1 MSRPSQETILSIS
14 TCKSTT
20 TFWNSQICK
29 KIPLNSNELSGCL
42 RGANG
47 NRTSD
52 TRIFSPLL
60 YQLSY
65 GTIAVLRLQRYDF
78 FPHKQNFFLLF
89 RKLFSILLKI
99 KTLYLQKESKKL
111 CFQLKIRS
119 SLPYIDNREAHSFH
133 FFRSS
138 MNLMG
143 LRD

>member
-1 MSRPSQETILSIS
+1 MLFKIVSQLPCDYQTPAVIHKKRELHR
-14 TCKSTT
+14 C
-20 TFWNSQICK
+20 NSLC
-29 KIPLNSNELSGCL
+29 SC
-42 RGANG
+42 GANG

-78 FPHKQNFFLLF
+78 FPHEQNFFLLF
-89 RKLFSILLKI
+89 RKLFFILLKI
-99 KTLYLQKESKKL
+99 KTLQLQKESQNL

-119 SLPYIDNREAHSFH
+119 SLPYLDKRETRSFH

-138 MNLMG
+138 MNLTG